1 VVNKIIPKSHL
12 IKNKVQVLKLVEH
25 CSLEHFMI
33 KLLTKRFVVCY
44 NIGRNVRRGTGYY
57 MKDLPSDVRP
67 ITRLSSPLLRFLHV
81 EAASGLVL
89 ILATVLALVA
99 ANTSFKEFYTQFW
112 NLDLTLGIGEWALS
126 YPLWYWVNDGLMTVF
141 FFLVGLEIKR
151 EIVSGELREVR
162 RLISPAVAALG
173 GAAVPAAV
181 YLFLL
186 GDQPGEHGWAIPMA
200 TDIAFVVGALALLG
214 NRIPHGLKVF
224 LLTLAIV
231 DDIIAVL
238 VIAVFYSSQFS
249 LTWLAAAILG
259 LAFIVILNKIGV
271 RTVVG
276 YLVIGAAIWLCTL
289 KSGIH
294 PTISGVALGLLTP
307 AIPLISRAEL
317 GRGLKQATG
326 AIGLE
331 STPNESAKLRD
342 VMDKMVFVTRESISP
357 LERFEAD
364 VHPWA
369 AFLIMP
375 IFALAN
381 AGIPISVSALSSP
394 VAATVALALLVGKPV
409 GIVLSLFLVVK
420 SKLGIIPGGS
430 NWKAII
436 GAGCLAGIGFTMSL
450 FVASLSLEGQILVQA
465 KAGILIGSAFSAVI
479 GTAILVLSLRT
490 NAGHRKRKRS
500 V

>member
-1 VVNKIIPKSHL
+1 
-12 IKNKVQVLKLVEH
+12 
-25 CSLEHFMI
+25 
-33 KLLTKRFVVCY
+33 
-44 NIGRNVRRGTGYY
+44 
-57 MKDLPSDVRP
+57 MKDTPSDLRP
-67 ITRLSSPLLRFLHV
+67 ITRLSSPLLRFLQV

-99 ANTSFKEFYTQFW
+99 ANTSLRDSYTQFW

-162 RLISPAVAALG
+162 RLVSPVVAALG
-173 GAAVPAAV
+173 GAAVPAAI

-214 NRIPHGLKVF
+214 NRVPHGLKVF

-231 DDIIAVL
+231 DDIIAVI
-238 VIAVFYSSQFS
+238 VIAIFYSNRFS
-249 LTWLAAAILG
+249 VIWLAGAILG
-259 LAFIVILNKIGV
+259 LAVVVILNRIGV

-276 YLVIGAAIWLCTL
+276 YLVVGAGVWLCTL

-317 GRGLKQATG
+317 GRGLKRATE

-331 STPNESAKLRD
+331 STPQEGPKLQE
-342 VMDKMVFVTRESISP
+342 VMDKTAFVTRESISP

-381 AGIPISVSALSSP
+381 AGIPFSVSAISSP
-394 VAATVALALLVGKPV
+394 IATTVALALFLGKPV
-409 GIVLSLFLVVK
+409 GIVLGLFLVVK
-420 SKLGIIPGGS
+420 TRLSIIPGGS
-430 NWKAII
+430 NWRAIF

-450 FVASLSLEGQILVQA
+450 FVASLSLEGQLLVQA
-465 KAGILIGSAFSAVI
+465 KTGVLIGSAFSAVI
-479 GTAILVLSLRT
+479 GATILVLSLKT
-490 NAGHRKRKRS
+490 NAGHKERKRS
-500 V
+500 A

>member
-1 VVNKIIPKSHL
+1 
-12 IKNKVQVLKLVEH
+12 
-25 CSLEHFMI
+25 
-33 KLLTKRFVVCY
+33 
-44 NIGRNVRRGTGYY
+44 
-57 MKDLPSDVRP
+57 MKDMQSELRP
-67 ITRLSSPLLRFLHV
+67 ITRLTRPLQRFLHI
-81 EAASGLVL
+81 EASSGLVL
-89 ILATVLALVA
+89 ILATAVALVA
-99 ANTSFKEFYTQFW
+99 ANTSFRESYTQFW
-112 NLDLTLGIGEWALS
+112 NMNLTLGVGKWALS

-162 RLISPAVAALG
+162 RLISPVAAALG
-173 GAAVPAAV
+173 GAAVPAV
-181 YLFLL
+181 IYLLLL

-200 TDIAFVVGALALLG
+200 TDIAFVVGALVLLG

-231 DDIIAVL
+231 DDIIAVV
-238 VIAVFYSSQFS
+238 VIAIFYSTQFS
-249 LTWLAAAILG
+249 VIWLAGAILG
-259 LAFIVILNKIGV
+259 LAFVVLLNKIGV

-276 YLVIGAAIWLCTL
+276 YLIVGAGVWLCTL
-289 KSGIH
+289 NSGIH

-307 AIPLISRAEL
+307 AIPLISRDEL
-317 GRGLKQATG
+317 GRALKRATG
-326 AIGLE
+326 VIDPE
-331 STPNESAKLRD
+331 SIPNESPKLREA
-342 VMDKMVFVTRESISP
+342 MDKMAFVTRESISP

-381 AGIPISVSALSSP
+381 AAIPFSASAISSP
-394 VAATVALALLVGKPV
+394 IATTVALALFIGKPV

-430 NWKAII
+430 NWRAIF

-450 FVASLSLEGQILVQA
+450 FVASLSLDGQLLVQA
-465 KAGILIGSAFSAVI
+465 KAGVLIGSAFSAAI
-479 GTAILVLSLRT
+479 GMVILVLSLKI
-490 NAGHRKRKRS
+490 NAGH
-500 V
+500 

>member
-1 VVNKIIPKSHL
+1 
-12 IKNKVQVLKLVEH
+12 
-25 CSLEHFMI
+25 
-33 KLLTKRFVVCY
+33 
-44 NIGRNVRRGTGYY
+44 
-57 MKDLPSDVRP
+57 MKDLNSELRP
-67 ITRLSSPLLRFLHV
+67 ITRLTSPLQRFLHV

-99 ANTSFKEFYTQFW
+99 ANTPLRDSYTQFW

-162 RLISPAVAALG
+162 RLISPVVAALG
-173 GAAVPAAV
+173 GAAVPAAI
-181 YLFLL
+181 YLLLL

-200 TDIAFVVGALALLG
+200 TDIAFVVGALVLLG

-231 DDIIAVL
+231 DDIIAVI
-238 VIAVFYSSQFS
+238 VIAIFYSNQFS
-249 LTWLAAAILG
+249 VIWLAGAILG
-259 LAFIVILNKIGV
+259 LAFVVILNRIGV

-276 YLVIGAAIWLCTL
+276 YLIVGAGVWLCTL

-307 AIPLISRAEL
+307 AIPLLSRAEL
-317 GRGLKQATG
+317 GRGLKRATE

-331 STPNESAKLRD
+331 STPNKSPKLQE
-342 VMDKMVFVTRESISP
+342 VMNKMAFVTRESISP
-357 LERFEAD
+357 LERYEAD

-381 AGIPISVSALSSP
+381 AGIPFSVSAISSP
-394 VAATVALALLVGKPV
+394 IATTVALALFLGKPV

-430 NWKAII
+430 NWRAIF

-450 FVASLSLEGQILVQA
+450 FVASLGLGEELLIQA
-465 KAGILIGSAFSAVI
+465 KTGILIGSAISGLVGFTLLVI
-479 GTAILVLSLRT
+479 ALK
-490 NAGHRKRKRS
+490 KR
-500 V
+500 

>member
-1 VVNKIIPKSHL
+1 
-12 IKNKVQVLKLVEH
+12 
-25 CSLEHFMI
+25 
-33 KLLTKRFVVCY
+33 
-44 NIGRNVRRGTGYY
+44 
-57 MKDLPSDVRP
+57 MKDLQSELRP
-67 ITRLSSPLLRFLHV
+67 ITRLTIPLQRFLHV

-89 ILATVLALVA
+89 ILATAVALVA
-99 ANTSFKEFYTQFW
+99 ANTSFSESYTQFW

-162 RLISPAVAALG
+162 RLISPVVAALG
-173 GAAVPAAV
+173 GAAVPAAI
-181 YLFLL
+181 YLLLL

-200 TDIAFVVGALALLG
+200 TDIAFVVGALVLLG

-231 DDIIAVL
+231 DDIIAVI
-238 VIAVFYSSQFS
+238 VIAIFYSNQFS
-249 LTWLAAAILG
+249 VIWLAGAILG
-259 LAFIVILNKIGV
+259 LAFVVILNRIGV

-276 YLVIGAAIWLCTL
+276 YLIVGAGVWLCTL

-307 AIPLISRAEL
+307 AIPLLSRAEL
-317 GRGLKQATG
+317 GRGLKRATE

-331 STPNESAKLRD
+331 STPNKSPKLQE
-342 VMDKMVFVTRESISP
+342 VMNKMAFVTRESISP
-357 LERFEAD
+357 LERYEAD

-381 AGIPISVSALSSP
+381 AGIPFSVSAISSP
-394 VAATVALALLVGKPV
+394 IATTVALALFLGKPV

-430 NWKAII
+430 NWRAIF

-450 FVASLSLEGQILVQA
+450 FVASLGLGEELLIQA
-465 KAGILIGSAFSAVI
+465 KTGILIGSAISGLVGFTLLVI
-479 GTAILVLSLRT
+479 ALK
-490 NAGHRKRKRS
+490 KR
-500 V
+500 